1 MADDQTPYPPRRK
14 RVQLNDETCRIIRE
28 RLAKGDF
35 QHDIAADL
43 GINQGRVS
51 EVNTGKRGG
60 GNSPELPF

>member
-1 MADDQTPYPPRRK
+1 MADKSGGRARAPLTD
-14 RVQLNDETCRIIRE
+14 DIIRMIWA
-28 RLAKGDF
+28 RLRRGDY

-60 GNSPELPF
+60 RLTGLSPA

>member
-1 MADDQTPYPPRRK
+1 MAFDKKGERNRARLNEETIQEIVMRLK
-14 RVQLNDETCRIIRE
+14 R
-28 RLAKGDF
+28 GDY

-60 GNSPELPF
+60 GLTGLQPSLI